1 VAPWVL
7 VACIVLTSCALAIT
21 TVLLVA
27 HWRFAVVL
35 VTGMSMEPSFRQGDR
50 LIVRRG
56 DAGKIRVG
64 TVVVM
69 RTRGS
74 DRPPGL
80 PGAAP
85 PSAQP
90 DLAVKRVAALP
101 GDAVPESVRERTPG
115 ASTVPEGMVVLLAD
129 HPAGADSRVW
139 GFVPAKQ
146 ILGPVIFK
154 LSRRAEVG
162 GSACPTR

>member
-1 VAPWVL
+1 MVLWVL
-7 VACIVLTSCALAIT
+7 VACIVLASCALAIA
-21 TVLLVA
+21 TVLLIA

-35 VTGMSMEPSFRQGDR
+35 VTGMSMEPSLRAGDR
-50 LIVRRG
+50 LIMRRG

-80 PGAAP
+80 PGEAP